1 MNKTF
6 HHVGVPTSRSRAGE
20 IYLPD
25 IRLYIT
31 DAGQHPHRI
40 EWVRFGEGCTLPA
53 ILSQRAHVAF
63 AVDQLEAAL
72 VGQQVIVPP
81 FEPLPGVRVAF
92 VLDDEAPVEFL
103 EFRK

>member
-6 HHVGVPTSRSRAGE
+6 HHVGVPTTRPRDGE
-20 IYLPD
+20 IFLPE

-40 EWVRFGEGCTLPA
+40 EWVRFGDGCTLPA

-63 AVDQLEAAL
+63 AVDDLAAAL
-72 VGQQVIVPP
+72 SGRNVIVPP

-92 VLDDEAPVEFL
+92 IMDEEAPVEFL
-103 EFRK
+103 EFAK

>member
-6 HHVGVPTSRSRAGE
+6 HHVGMPTTRIRDGE
-20 IYLPD
+20 IYLPE

-40 EWVRFGEGCTLPA
+40 EWVRFGPGCTLPEV
-53 ILSQRAHVAF
+53 LSRRAHVAF
-63 AVDQLEAAL
+63 AVDDLEAAL
-72 VGQQVIVPP
+72 VGLQVIVPP

-103 EFRK
+103 EFKK